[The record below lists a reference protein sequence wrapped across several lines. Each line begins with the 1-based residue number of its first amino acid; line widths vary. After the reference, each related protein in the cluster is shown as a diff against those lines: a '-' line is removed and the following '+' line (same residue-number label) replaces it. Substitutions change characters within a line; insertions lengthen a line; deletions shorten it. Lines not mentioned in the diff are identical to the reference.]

1 MTSDSDTRRKRLA
14 FRCWHRGTREMDLM
28 LGRFADRHLTNMDDD
43 QLGQFEK
50 LLENNDPDLY
60 NWITGHETPPPDQ
73 DSATL
78 HLLQNF
84 KVTE

>member
-1 MTSDSDTRRKRLA
+1 MGAGKMTSESETRRRRLA

-43 QLGQFEK
+43 QLDQFEM

-60 NWITGHETPPPDQ
+60 NWITRREAPGDFLAFGAAQ
-73 DSATL
+73 RL
-78 HLLQNF
+78 R
-84 KVTE
+84 